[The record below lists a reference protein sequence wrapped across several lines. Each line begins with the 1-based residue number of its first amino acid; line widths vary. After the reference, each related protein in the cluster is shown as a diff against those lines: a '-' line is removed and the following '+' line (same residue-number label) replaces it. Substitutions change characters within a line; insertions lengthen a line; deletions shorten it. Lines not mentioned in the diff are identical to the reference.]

1 MRRVAGPDAAFLY
14 GERPEWHFHVS
25 AVVIVEPSD
34 PGGFSLDEVR
44 PVLASRIH
52 LVPQFRWKLLEG
64 PLRLDQPIWVDD
76 PGFDI
81 DNHLHRVALP
91 APGDERAL
99 GELVGTLVGF
109 KVDRSRPLWEMWLI
123 EGLEGGR
130 VALLSKIHHAIIDG
144 ESGAELATL
153 LFDLEPDPEPVPEP
167 PPWTPEPP
175 PSDLER
181 LASTA
186 TRAALWPLKLGSLAA
201 QAAQQAVTMLRF
213 SRSEKPPAQP
223 FQAPRTS
230 LNGHLTPRRSFA
242 SAAVPLGVAKGVKD
256 AFGVKLND
264 VILAISAT
272 ALRGY
277 LLDRDELPGAPLVA
291 QVPVS
296 IRGGDTE
303 HVGTRVA
310 AMFASLATDVADPAE
325 RLRAIHAGTQSAKEM
340 REAMSAQHIIH
351 LTDTTPPAL
360 ISLAARMWTAAGLD
374 GRTPPVF
381 NLIISNVP
389 GPPFDLY
396 MAGARVEAMFPMG
409 PLLYGSGI
417 NFTIVSTATRLDF
430 GLMACPDLV
439 PDPWDIAD
447 RIRPALDELVTA
459 SLDL

>member
-25 AVVIVEPSD
+25 AVVIVEPPAPD
-34 PGGFSLDEVR
+34 RFSIDEVR
-44 PVLASRIH
+44 QVLASRLH

-64 PLRLDQPIWVDD
+64 PLGLDTPIWVDD

-99 GELVGTLVGF
+99 GDLVGTLVGF
-109 KVDRSRPLWEMWLI
+109 KLDRARPLWEMWLI
-123 EGLEGGR
+123 EGLQHGR

-153 LFDLEPDPEPVPEP
+153 LFDLEPDPEPTPDP

-181 LASTA
+181 LAASA
-186 TRAALWPLKLGSLAA
+186 TRAALWPLKVGRFAT
-201 QAAQQAVTMLRF
+201 QTAQQAATMLRF
-213 SRSEKPPAQP
+213 ARRKDPPAQP

-230 LNGHLTPRRSFA
+230 LNGHLTPSRTFA
-242 SAAVPLGVAKGVKD
+242 SAPVSLQAAKQVKD

-264 VILAISAT
+264 VVLAISAT

-277 LLDRDELPGAPLVA
+277 LLDRDELPDAPLVA
-291 QVPVS
+291 QIPVS
-296 IRGGDTE
+296 VRSGDTD
-303 HVGTRVA
+303 HVGTKVA
-310 AMFASLATDVADPAE
+310 AMFSSLATDVADPVE
-325 RLRAIHAGTQSAKEM
+325 RLHAIHAATRSAKEM
-340 REAMSAQHIIH
+340 REAMSAQHIIN
-351 LTDTTPPAL
+351 LTETTPPAL
-360 ISLAARMWTAAGLD
+360 IALAARMWTEAGLD
-374 GRTPPVF
+374 GRTPPIF

-417 NFTIVSTATRLDF
+417 NFTIVSNATRLDF

-439 PDPWDIAD
+439 PDAWDIAT
-447 RIRPALDELVTA
+447 RIPPALDELTHA
-459 SLDL
+459 LDR